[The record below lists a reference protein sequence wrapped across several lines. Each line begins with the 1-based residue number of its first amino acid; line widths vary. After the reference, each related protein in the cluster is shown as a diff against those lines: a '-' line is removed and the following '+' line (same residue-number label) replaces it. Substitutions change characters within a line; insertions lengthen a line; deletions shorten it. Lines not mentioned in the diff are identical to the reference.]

1 MFVSPEFSYR
11 AGLGVVPEAGGSSP
25 GATGSSSGSGT
36 APNRPL
42 PPTPDDDESQG
53 DRTLVLRKVSKR
65 FVVKNERNSYIFM
78 VVEFM
83 FQRHFELRVNLI
95 FKYRNSMCLLKPI
108 NKFTK

>member
-1 MFVSPEFSYR
+1 MVDFVSVVFFFWFVSPEFSYR

-53 DRTLVLRKVSKR
+53 DRTLVLRKVSNLDLILNTK
-65 FVVKNERNSYIFM
+65 K
-78 VVEFM
+78 
-83 FQRHFELRVNLI
+83 VNL
-95 FKYRNSMCLLKPI
+95 CL
-108 NKFTK
+108 